1 MNITKVQ
8 ESLRARGLDGWLL
21 ADFHGRNEIAVR
33 AMGLSSYLTRRAF
46 YFIPAKGEPTALVNP
61 IEQSRFTHVP
71 GTIIVYRGYKGLE
84 ADLAKTLHGA
94 KKIAMEYSAK
104 GRLPYI
110 GLVDAGTIELVRSLG
125 VEIVSSGDLVA
136 DFQARLSPAQVDSHR
151 KAARLVN
158 ATKDAAFAFIAEA
171 LKAGRTITEY
181 DVCRFISDRFKADG
195 VKSDYPPNCSVD
207 ANAGNPHYDPTPEK
221 CSVIHKGSL
230 VLIDLWARLDNADGV
245 YADITWMGFAG
256 SRAEIPKQHVDRFA
270 VVIKG
275 RDAAVKYLKEHIGKR
290 PVLGAEV
297 DDACRAVFDDA
308 GLGPQFTHRT
318 GHSITWNVHGDGP
331 NIDNLETEDNRA
343 LQPGHL
349 FSIEPGVYFADSGLR
364 SEINCL
370 ITESGPEIATQPLQ
384 TEIIALL

>member
-33 AMGLSSYLTRRAF
+33 AMGLSSHLTRRAF
-46 YFIPAKGEPTALVNP
+46 YFIPAQGEPTALVNP

-71 GTIIVYRGYKGLE
+71 GKIIVYRGYKGLE
-84 ADLAKTLHGA
+84 SDLAKTLWGA
-94 KKIAMEYSAK
+94 KQIAMEYSPK

-110 GLVDAGTIELVRSLG
+110 GLVDAGTIELIRSFG
-125 VEIVSSGDLVA
+125 IDIVSSGDLVA
-136 DFQARLSPAQVDSHR
+136 DFQARLSPAQMDSHR
-151 KAARLVN
+151 KAAKLVN
-158 ATKDAAFAFIAEA
+158 ATKDAAFAFISDA
-171 LKAGRTITEY
+171 LKAGRTVTEY
-181 DVCRFISDRFKADG
+181 DVCRFIADRFKADG
-195 VKSDYPPNCSVD
+195 MTFDYPPNCSVD

-221 CSVIHKGSL
+221 CSVIRKGSL
-230 VLIDLWARLDNADGV
+230 VLIDLWARIDDSDGV

-256 SRAEIPKQHVDRFA
+256 NRAEIPKQHVDRFA

-275 RDAAVKYLKEHIGKR
+275 RDTAIKYLKEHIGKG

-331 NIDNLETEDNRA
+331 NIDNLETEDGRA
-343 LQPGHL
+343 LKPGHL
-349 FSIEPGVYFADSGLR
+349 FSIEPGVYFSDSGLR

-370 ITESGPEIATQPLQ
+370 ITDHGPEVATQPLQ
-384 TEIIALL
+384 TEILALL